1 MNSFSELRN
10 YTYPLLFSLFHRHS
24 KSFIPILQQNFTYD
38 LKELKRKQSHHENC
52 KSCADLK
59 QFSDELM
66 AILGTVG
73 ESGYGR
79 GEIAHFLLTGDK
91 IIQKRSAIMTTYIIK

>member
-1 MNSFSELRN
+1 MR
-10 YTYPLLFSLFHRHS
+10 
-24 KSFIPILQQNFTYD
+24 
-38 LKELKRKQSHHENC
+38 KENKHDNC
-52 KSCADLK
+52 VSCLELK

-66 AILGTVG
+66 TILGTVG

-91 IIQKRSAIMTTYIIK
+91 MIQKRSAIMTTYIIK

>member
-1 MNSFSELRN
+1 MQHILINQIIIF
-10 YTYPLLFSLFHRHS
+10 LFHRHS
-24 KSFIPILQQNFTYD
+24 KSFVPILHQNFTYD
-38 LKELKRKQSHHENC
+38 LNNLRRNKSQHDNC

-79 GEIAHFLLTGDK
+79 GEIAHFLLTGDT